1 MIRLCCVVKYV
12 QSHCY
17 DLPRVLKGCYT
28 DAYSQETAGSSPPPP
43 SPAEAG
49 SPDSINSM
57 AVTVAELDLG
67 LCTQGAPPI
76 PVAELTIASARQ
88 ALWTGAINCTT
99 LVRSYIERIA
109 AYDQKTGLNAVLRL
123 NDAALHQAARLD
135 ADLVHAR
142 TLSSSE
148 TTAAEAPL
156 SSLFCVPLLVKD
168 NYDVAGLPTTA
179 GSVGLKGNYPS
190 TDAHV
195 IAKLRKAGAIMLA
208 KANMGELAFF
218 PSFCI
223 SSIGGVVRNPYDLG
237 FTPAGSSGGS
247 AAGCS
252 AGFAIAALG
261 TDTGDSVRG
270 PASHAGLVGM
280 RPSLGLV
287 GRSGIVPLRFDR
299 DAAGPLTRSVS
310 DAATLLSEMA
320 GYDAGDNLTS
330 VLLSMPTSQLD
341 TNFMGALNASA
352 LVGARIGVFRSIVNI
367 PGTDIEISSLFNQ
380 ALYDLKAAGAELIDN
395 FKIVG
400 NSYGRDWD
408 ANRYGEGPALG
419 FWNVQGVWQDLWAC
433 QSPLRMGFDEYMS
446 NTSQNIS
453 LRPDW
458 EVPPPRTL
466 NELYSSK
473 LYHPAVL
480 NDLGVAASYPA
491 PQSEFRTAP
500 ANGIPPNASLNILQ
514 GDGCGCGTL
523 ETDYCRVEFRKR
535 LIESMDTLNVDVVV
549 YPTWNY
555 PPLRIGN
562 PGDGYY
568 DGNTSPMIAPHVG
581 APALTVPMGKT
592 SLGLPTGLQILGRP
606 FADATVL
613 RIGYAYEQATSHRS
627 PPALFRECITEQTKV
642 PQSEQRAEMA
652 AG

>member
-1 MIRLCCVVKYV
+1 MNIWLCFRTDIE
-12 QSHCY
+12 S
-17 DLPRVLKGCYT
+17 RKGFFT
-28 DAYSQETAGSSPPPP
+28 DAYSQETAGSGPPTPT
-43 SPAEAG
+43 PAQSG

-57 AVTVAELDLG
+57 AVTVAQLDQG
-67 LCTQGAPPI
+67 LCTQGAPPV
-76 PVAELTIASARQ
+76 PVATLTIASARQ
-88 ALWTGAINCTT
+88 ALWSGSINCST
-99 LVRSYIERIA
+99 LVRAYIERVE
-109 AYDQKTGLNAVLRL
+109 AYDQRTGLNAVLRL
-123 NDAALHQAARLD
+123 NEKALRQAAEMD
-135 ADLVHAR
+135 DLLLRAR
-142 TLSSSE
+142 SSASPQ
-148 TTAAEAPL
+148 TAAAEAHLP
-156 SSLFCVPLLVKD
+156 SLFCVPLLVKD

-179 GSVGLKGNYPS
+179 GSVGLRGNYPS
-190 TDAHV
+190 SDAHV

-261 TDTGDSVRG
+261 TDTGDSIRG

-280 RPSLGLV
+280 RPTLGLV
-287 GRSGIVPLRFDR
+287 GRSGIVPLRYDR

-310 DAATLLSEMA
+310 DAAALLSVMA

-330 VLLSMPTSQLD
+330 VLLTMPSSQLN
-341 TNFMGALNASA
+341 TNYVDVLNASA
-352 LVGARIGVFRSIVNI
+352 LAGARIGVFRSIVNI
-367 PGTDIEISSLFNQ
+367 PGTDIEISSLFSR
-380 ALYDLKAAGAELIDN
+380 ALYDLKNSGAELVDN

-433 QSPLRMGFDEYMS
+433 QSPLRVGFDEYMS
-446 NTSQNIS
+446 NISQNTS
-453 LRPDW
+453 LRPSW

-466 NELYSSK
+466 NELYTSR
-473 LYHPAVL
+473 LYHPAVQ

-491 PQSEFRTAP
+491 PESEFRTAP
-500 ANGIPPNASLNILQ
+500 ANGIPANASLDILQ
-514 GDGCGCGTL
+514 GDGCGCGAL

-535 LIESMDTLNVDVVV
+535 LIESMDAQKVDVVV

-555 PPLRIGN
+555 PPLRIGD

-581 APALTVPMGKT
+581 APALTVPMGRT
-592 SLGLPTGLQILGRP
+592 SLGLPTGLQIMGRP
-606 FADATVL
+606 FADAMVL
-613 RIGYAYEQATSHRS
+613 KIGYAYEQATLHHS
-627 PPALFRECITEQTKV
+627 PPPLFKECITMQTKA